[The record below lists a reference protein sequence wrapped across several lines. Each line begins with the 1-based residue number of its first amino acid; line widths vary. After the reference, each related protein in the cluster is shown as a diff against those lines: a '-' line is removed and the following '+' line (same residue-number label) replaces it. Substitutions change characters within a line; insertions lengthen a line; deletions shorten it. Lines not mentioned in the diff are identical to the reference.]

1 MIIHKANYSYLHVA
15 IRQKTKFLIYVNH
28 IYKFMLNVY
37 YGFGYE
43 REVKMKKAL
52 FMVVLC
58 LSVSAGLCYAE
69 DLNGVFRGIRNGI
82 NTFSDVNKL
91 KQQIQQPQI
100 QTPQSQTETKTAPT
114 NDSSAITNE
123 PTSNVQDLQ
132 QKPVEV
138 SFFAGLKPDSSIL
151 DVINTFKNYES
162 VTNIKVS
169 FGEKVISDNNK
180 PVNFKTAYCD
190 KATMSKYLEQTI
202 PDGLYNKRYGYKMD
216 DYTKLI
222 DLTNGKQGKI
232 IGLTDNIYINID
244 KMYIDGIPCSVE
256 AKFTLS
262 GEFYSLHPE
271 KVFIGPNKHIAY
283 PYIIETITFNTDYY
297 DKSVQG
303 IAEQKREGILNKYI
317 QKYGVV
323 KDQSCYEGDHCN
335 NFVAIKFHP
344 NFGITYKNYTYI
356 NELAAKYND
365 FKMKTTIQESK
376 KFDSS
381 NDI

>member
-28 IYKFMLNVY
+28 IYKFMVYVY

-43 REVKMKKAL
+43 REVKMRKAL
-52 FMVVLC
+52 FMLVLC
-58 LSVSAGLCYAE
+58 LFVSAGLCYAN
-69 DLNGVFRGIRNGI
+69 DLNGVFRGIKNGI
-82 NTFSDVNKL
+82 DVFSDVNKL
-91 KQQIQQPQI
+91 KQQVQRPQN
-100 QTPQSQTETKTAPT
+100 QTSQSSTETITAPT
-114 NDSSAITNE
+114 NNSSTINDESA
-123 PTSNVQDLQ
+123 SNVQETL
-132 QKPVEV
+132 QKPVEI
-138 SFFAGLKPDSSIL
+138 SFFGGLKPDSSIL
-151 DVINTFKNYES
+151 DVINTFKKYDS
-162 VTNIKVS
+162 VTNIKVA
-169 FGEKVISDNNK
+169 FGGKVISDNNQ

-216 DYTKLI
+216 DYTKLV
-222 DLTNGKQGKI
+222 DLINGKKGKI
-232 IGLTDNIYINID
+232 IGLTDKIYINID

-262 GEFYSLHPE
+262 GEFYSLHSE
-271 KVFIGPNKHIAY
+271 KVFIGPTKHIAY
-283 PYIIETITFNTDYY
+283 PYIIETITFNTDFY

-317 QKYGVV
+317 EKYGVI

-335 NFVAIKFHP
+335 NFVAIKFYP

-356 NELAAKYND
+356 NELATKYND

>member
-1 MIIHKANYSYLHVA
+1 MV
-15 IRQKTKFLIYVNH
+15 
-28 IYKFMLNVY
+28 NVY

-91 KQQIQQPQI
+91 KQQIQQPLN

-114 NDSSAITNE
+114 NDGFTITNE

-169 FGEKVISDNNK
+169 FGGKVISDKNK
-180 PVNFKTAYCD
+180 PINFKTAYCD
-190 KATMSKYLEQTI
+190 KATISKYLEQTI
-202 PDGLYNKRYGYKMD
+202 PDGLYSKRYGEKMA
-216 DYTKLI
+216 DYTKPVDLI
-222 DLTNGKQGKI
+222 SGTQGKI
-232 IGLTDNIYINID
+232 IGVTDPIYIDID
-244 KMYIDGIPCSVE
+244 KMYIDSIPCSVQV
-256 AKFTLS
+256 KFILS
-262 GEFYSLHPE
+262 EDFYSLY
-271 KVFIGPNKHIAY
+271 PNKVLIGATKKYAY
-283 PYIIETITFNTDYY
+283 PYIIETIAFKTDFY
-297 DKSVQG
+297 DKTVQG
-303 IAEQKREGILNKYI
+303 IAQQKREGLLNKYI
-317 QKYGVV
+317 EKYGVIRNN
-323 KDQSCYEGDHCN
+323 SCYEGDHCN
-335 NFVAIKFHP
+335 HFVAIKFNP
-344 NFGITYKNYTYI
+344 EFGITYKNYTYI
-356 NELAAKYND
+356 NELATQYKE
-365 FKMKTTIQESK
+365 FKMKTTIQKSK